1 MLNIILALV
10 LKLQAMNTLYYE
22 CFSGISGDMNLGAMI
37 DLGIDK
43 DFLIAE
49 LKKLNLDGWE
59 MHIEKDQR
67 HGITG
72 TKVSVIMTREETR
85 HRHLSDIEGIIQ
97 NSSLGSEVKT
107 IASSIF
113 RKVAEAESKVHDIP
127 LDRVHFHE
135 VGAVDSIIDITGAA
149 ICYVKLGI
157 KEVIVSPVELG
168 GGFVK
173 CAHGLLPVPAPATAE
188 ILQGIPVHTG
198 AVDFE
203 ATTPTG
209 AAIVSALGTR
219 FESKINITIQKTG
232 YGIGHKIN
240 PALPNI
246 LRVHLGES
254 VSKEEGGHLSY
265 LVECNID
272 DMNPEMYENLITR
285 LFETGAADVF
295 LENIIMKKSRPGIK
309 VSIIC
314 QSGDIGA
321 VKDTLFTESTTLGL
335 RIISFDKHT
344 VSRQIKK
351 VNTAYGPVNVKY
363 AYHNKKLISA
373 KAEISDCIKIAEK
386 NKIALKEVY
395 NKINSVIHAGK

>member
-1 MLNIILALV
+1 
-10 LKLQAMNTLYYE
+10 MNTLYYE

-43 DFLIAE
+43 DFLISE
-49 LKKLNLDGWE
+49 LQKLNLDGWE

-72 TKVSVIMTREETR
+72 TKVSVILTREETR
-85 HRHLSDIEGIIQ
+85 HRHLADIEDIIQ
-97 NSSLGSEVKT
+97 KSSLGSEVKT

-127 LDRVHFHE
+127 LDKVHFHE
-135 VGAVDSIIDITGAA
+135 VGAVDSIIDIAGAA

-173 CAHGLLPVPAPATAE
+173 CAHGLLPVPAPATTE
-188 ILQGIPVHTG
+188 ILQGIPVHIG
-198 AVDFE
+198 KVDFE

-219 FESKINITIQKTG
+219 FGSNMNITIQKTG
-232 YGIGHKIN
+232 YGIGHKNN
-240 PALPNI
+240 PSLPNI

-254 VSKEEGGHLSY
+254 ENKEDKGHLSY

-272 DMNPEMYENLITR
+272 DMNPEMYENLIAR
-285 LFETGAADVF
+285 LFEAGAADVF
-295 LENIIMKKSRPGIK
+295 LENIIMKKLRPGIK

-314 QSGDIGA
+314 QSGDIRA
-321 VKDTLFTESTTLGL
+321 VKDTLFRESTTLGL

-344 VSRQIKK
+344 LSRQIKK
-351 VNTAYGPVNVKY
+351 INTEYGPVTVKY
-363 AYHNKKLISA
+363 AYHNNQLVSA
-373 KAEISDCIKIAEK
+373 KPEISDCIKIAEK
-386 NKIALKEVY
+386 NKTALVEVY